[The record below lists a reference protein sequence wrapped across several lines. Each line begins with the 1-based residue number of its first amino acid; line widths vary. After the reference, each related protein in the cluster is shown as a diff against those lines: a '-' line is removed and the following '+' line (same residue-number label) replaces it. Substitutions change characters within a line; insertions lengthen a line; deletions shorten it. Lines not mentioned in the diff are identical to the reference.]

1 MSYAQQLV
9 QANPGKTQF
18 DTTALAACIE
28 ACFDCAQACTA
39 CADACLGE
47 RDTTMLL
54 RCIRLDLDCADLCA
68 ATGRILSRQTATD
81 PAMVRAALQACKRC
95 GDECEQHG
103 QHGMELLSR
112 LRRGMPPLRAGVPP
126 VAIVAGRVAARPAQ
140 QTSWARRRRARRRR
154 GAIPACA
161 VALELWSC
169 SGRLSACG
177 RYS

>member
-81 PAMVRAALQACKRC
+81 PARSAPPCK
-95 GDECEQHG
+95 
-103 QHGMELLSR
+103 
-112 LRRGMPPLRAGVPP
+112 
-126 VAIVAGRVAARPAQ
+126 
-140 QTSWARRRRARRRR
+140 RARRR
-154 GAIPACA
+154 ASA
-161 VALELWSC
+161 VVTSASSTGSTGWNIVASAPRHAAAASRRATSC
-169 SGRLSACG
+169 YRRWPRSRTPRATNEPGTAQVGSNPRLRRSP
-177 RYS
+177 